1 MAVDLSLGKKQAE
14 LSGRRRSHFL
24 KAHQEMGL
32 GLNRIKSTRVLALG
46 ATATTFL
53 CLPGRWYSVPLYPR
67 LRHVVVASFGRSIA
81 KKRAIQFIHSSP
93 KVIDIIDFA
102 A

>member
-1 MAVDLSLGKKQAE
+1 
-14 LSGRRRSHFL
+14 
-24 KAHQEMGL
+24 MGL

-46 ATATTFL
+46 ATATTSL

-93 KVIDIIDFA
+93 KVIQHSTLPLRA
-102 A
+102 RR